1 MRANFLSDIEVR
13 TQTRRNLPIA
23 RQYYIEFSVGDTSRL
38 TNHVK
43 EAKNRT
49 FWDNVFYLWVL
60 VLGFMVD
67 N

>member
-23 RQYYIEFSVGDTSRL
+23 RQYYIEFSVGDTSRS